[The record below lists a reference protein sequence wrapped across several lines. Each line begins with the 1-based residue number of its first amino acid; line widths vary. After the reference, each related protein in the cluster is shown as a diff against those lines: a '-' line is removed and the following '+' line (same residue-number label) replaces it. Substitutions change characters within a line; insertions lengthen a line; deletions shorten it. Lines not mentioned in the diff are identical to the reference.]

1 MDDPNIT
8 MEEYIRL
15 EEEKA
20 RREGRTFDWQ
30 TARYGKTEYYENE
43 DDSFTDLETEYPTIV
58 FDDISNVAFSREPTV
73 KTDLENENDKVN
85 MLSSPSPEPTIG
97 YFDDLDFLKDFE
109 NELPAIVYNDL
120 KSKSDLLNEP
130 SVSSQHID
138 KFETSLSK
146 YDEKELDWRIRDRCI
161 HRIHPHEHIISL
173 DFIDL
178 ALSTY
183 GSEAPVLRF
192 CHGLIAVVSLRRLCH
207 GTLREGD
214 PRKAGGFDIWMS
226 VCFVVLPEHFGFL
239 TVEEASQIL
248 DGRHF
253 FGPEVHGRTREARS
267 GMYPILHDVGSDV
280 REVVKEAP
288 IAPGFG
294 RVVDRLKEKE
304 ML

>member
-20 RREGRTFDWQ
+20 RRG
-30 TARYGKTEYYENE
+30 A
-43 DDSFTDLETEYPTIV
+43 IV
-58 FDDISNVAFSREPTV
+58 
-73 KTDLENENDKVN
+73 LNDALTSEVS
-85 MLSSPSPEPTIG
+85 LSCEPTISPLNG
-97 YFDDLDFLKDFE
+97 NQTDFRISFDE
-109 NELPAIVYNDL
+109 
-120 KSKSDLLNEP
+120 SDDEDYM
-130 SVSSQHID
+130 VI
-138 KFETSLSK
+138 
-146 YDEKELDWRIRDRCI
+146 YDQN
-161 HRIHPHEHIISL
+161 
-173 DFIDL
+173 L